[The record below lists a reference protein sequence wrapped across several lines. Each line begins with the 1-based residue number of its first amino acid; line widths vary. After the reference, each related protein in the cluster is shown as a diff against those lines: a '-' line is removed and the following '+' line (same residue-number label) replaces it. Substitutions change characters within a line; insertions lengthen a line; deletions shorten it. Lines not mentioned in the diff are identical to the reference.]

1 MICSMIIIY
10 IYIFL
15 GDYVDRG
22 SFSVETCLSVYALK
36 VRVYPVIVPQ
46 KNSITERKPRI
57 KAVNVLL

>member
-1 MICSMIIIY
+1 MIIIY

-36 VRVYPVIVPQ
+36 VVVCPVIVPQ
-46 KNSITERKPRI
+46 TNSITERKPRV
-57 KAVNVLL
+57 KAIDVLL